1 MRQLHGLAVECS
13 GAFDQPARPVRHAVQ
28 IARQIAPLPAVGC
41 QLCADLGLVLS
52 DQGVQLV
59 GKRERMV
66 EGTDV
71 IARRVSLQQMHDRR
85 HHVLSHAAIAADPA
99 HRADRIGMIG
109 NDDTVALGCRP
120 TGLMLKIVRHGDGGR
135 HGSGDGAGRGYGD
148 GGDVGA
154 AADPAHR
161 GDVAERVATGM
172 PVPGRPCDVVRLHCP
187 DDRLVEWQPGCCLDN
202 PVSAAASR
210 QYSGRSVMNA
220 SLTLILSSLM
230 LPVQRLSFLPPTSM
244 VSISRPW
251 PAEKNQTN
259 EAEAKGSPSCA
270 TMRLT
275 PASGSSR
282 QLPIAPSMS
291 KNSNLV
297 GSSVKPWSPR
307 SPPAF

>member
-1 MRQLHGLAVECS
+1 MRQLHGLAVEGA

-154 AADPAHR
+154 AADPADR

-172 PVPGRPCDVVRLHCP
+172 PVPERPRDVVRLHCP
-187 DDRLVEWQPGCCLDN
+187 DDRLVEWQPGCRLHN
-202 PVSAAASR
+202 TSQR
-210 QYSGRSVMNA
+210 R
-220 SLTLILSSLM
+220 
-230 LPVQRLSFLPPTSM
+230 RLSPGQ
-244 VSISRPW
+244 RDD
-251 PAEKNQTN
+251 
-259 EAEAKGSPSCA
+259 
-270 TMRLT
+270 R
-275 PASGSSR
+275 
-282 QLPIAPSMS
+282 
-291 KNSNLV
+291 
-297 GSSVKPWSPR
+297 
-307 SPPAF
+307 